1 MVDIHRICS
10 KNIETSKGPRIVIN
24 VVDRVVGYHNWV
36 SGCSGKTASIDGVA
50 REVCRSSDSAWAV
63 DSIGVEFKT
72 GVSPVVIYRI
82 ECAHGRT
89 SSAVDVVK
97 FDLKIVLAVGI
108 DSIEIEICYGGVR
121 QLVVARPGS
130 HCGTCTVKANPVV
143 ATNNLAGVNSE
154 VRCRVVV
161 ASRW

>member
-1 MVDIHRICS
+1 M
-10 KNIETSKGPRIVIN
+10 
-24 VVDRVVGYHNWV
+24 
-36 SGCSGKTASIDGVA
+36 
-50 REVCRSSDSAWAV
+50 
-63 DSIGVEFKT
+63 DSIGVELKS
-72 GVSPVVIYRI
+72 GVSTVVVDRI
-82 ECAHGRT
+82 ECAHRR
-89 SSAVDVVK
+89 SSSTVDVVE

-108 DSIEIEICYGGVR
+108 DAIDIEVCYGGVR

-161 ASRW
+161 GAGWRRCACSQRNSNVVIEGCQRLVRLDNASLEGIKVGIVV